1 MLEVMI
7 EQWANRDG
15 TTDYLWSAWQNG
27 QRIQMGG
34 PHPSAEAAEQ
44 EAHAHCLRALGAPP
58 DRVTRL

>member
-27 QRIQMGG
+27 QRIHMGG
-34 PHPSAEAAEQ
+34 PHGSADDAEQ
-44 EAHAHCLRALGAPP
+44 EAVEHCLRALGARP
-58 DRVTRL
+58 DAVTRL